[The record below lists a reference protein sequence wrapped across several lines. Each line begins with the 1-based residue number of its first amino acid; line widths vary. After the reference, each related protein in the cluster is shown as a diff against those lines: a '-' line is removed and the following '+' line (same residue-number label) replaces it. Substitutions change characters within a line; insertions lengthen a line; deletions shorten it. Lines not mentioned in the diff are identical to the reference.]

1 MNFKLLSLAVSGI
14 LIVGVPARAA
24 AVVKVPPGQAE
35 ANLTEFKSVRFPGA
49 IAQNAEEQT
58 NIRVYERASPAVVT
72 VTNADKSNGSGTI
85 ISPDGMVLTNA
96 HVVSAGGTIT
106 IILSDG
112 RKFPADVVGF
122 GEEGLD

>member
-1 MNFKLLSLAVSGI
+1 MNFKIVSLAVSGI
-14 LIVGVPARAA
+14 LTVGVAA
-24 AVVKVPPGQAE
+24 SAAGVFKASPGGSE
-35 ANLTEFKSVRFPGA
+35 ADLTEFKAGPLQGA

-85 ISPDGMVLTNA
+85 ISPDGIVLTNA